1 MIWQIYKVFFT
12 YHFTRSLSFVAAAKF
27 SLFTFHFS
35 LKIANFANSF
45 AKLQCTRQFKEKQA
59 FLLHC
64 SRFFV
69 TLASPKLLHLGKA
82 QINLAFHST
91 FRNFANKN
99 KTFYNT
105 TMLQIRC
112 KNNNMTKSFPEGTSL
127 LDVYQE
133 FADDIKLPY
142 PVVSAKVNNASQG
155 LKFRLYQNRDVEFLD
170 AREGSG
176 HRVYVRSLCFVLY
189 KATQDLF
196 PGSKLFI
203 EHTISRGYYC
213 NFKKKGYEPM
223 VEGDVEKIR
232 ERMQEIINLDM
243 PFRRNEA
250 TTEEA
255 LRVFAE
261 RGLTDKVKLL
271 ESSGQIYSDYY
282 MLGDTADYYYGPL
295 VPSAGYLT
303 VWGLETYHDGMLLRV
318 PDWNNPTQLAEKVD
332 MPKTYEMFAEKTKW
346 DIIMRLSNAG
356 DVNKAIL
363 KGHASELIQVSEALQ
378 EKKIV
383 QIAEEIDRRF
393 HDEENPVRMVLITG
407 PSSSG
412 KTTFCKR
419 LSVQLLA
426 CGLRPLSF
434 STDDYFVNRLDTPK
448 LPNGDYDFDNIE
460 TVEYHLLEDHLL
472 RLMKG
477 ERVEIPEYNFVTG
490 KREWN
495 GKKLK
500 LAGDTVLIIEGIHA
514 LNPLLTKKIPD
525 SLKYKI
531 YISALTSIS
540 LDDHNWIPVRD
551 NRLLRRIIRDYNK
564 GAYTAQQT
572 IAQWKNVCEAEDQ
585 WIFPFQETADA
596 MFNSALNIEFAVLR
610 THAEIILASVPKNC
624 DEYAEAHR
632 LLKFLR
638 YFIPIS
644 DKEIPP
650 TSIMREFVGGSSFKY
665 PR

>member
-1 MIWQIYKVFFT
+1 M
-12 YHFTRSLSFVAAAKF
+12 
-27 SLFTFHFS
+27 
-35 LKIANFANSF
+35 
-45 AKLQCTRQFKEKQA
+45 
-59 FLLHC
+59 LH
-64 SRFFV
+64 
-69 TLASPKLLHLGKA
+69 
-82 QINLAFHST
+82 
-91 FRNFANKN
+91 
-99 KTFYNT
+99 
-105 TMLQIRC
+105 IRC
-112 KNNNMTKSFPEGTSL
+112 KNNNVTKAFPEGCSL

-133 FADDIKLPY
+133 FADEIKLPY
-142 PVVSAKVNNASQG
+142 PVVSAKVNNASEG

-176 HRVYVRSLCFVLY
+176 HRVYVRSLCFLLY
-189 KATQDLF
+189 KATQDIF

-213 NFKKKGYEPM
+213 NFKKKNN
-223 VEGDVEKIR
+223 EGLTDGDIEQIC
-232 ERMQEIINLDM
+232 ERMKEIVNLDL
-243 PFRRNEA
+243 PFRRTEA
-250 TTEEA
+250 TNEEA
-255 LRVFAE
+255 IRVFAE
-261 RGLTDKVKLL
+261 RGFSDKVKLL
-271 ESSGQIYSDYY
+271 ETSGQIYSDYY

-295 VPSAGYLT
+295 VPSAGYLK
-303 VWGLETYHDGMLLRV
+303 VFGLEPYHDGMLLRV
-318 PDWNNPTQLAEKVD
+318 PDWNNPTVLAEKVD
-332 MPKTYEMFAEKTKW
+332 MPKTYEMFREKTKW

-383 QIAEEIDRRF
+383 QIAEDIERRF
-393 HDEENPVRMVLITG
+393 HAEENPIRLVLITG

-419 LSVQLLA
+419 LSIQLLA
-426 CGLRPLSF
+426 CGLRPMSF
-434 STDDYFVNRLDTPK
+434 STDDYFVNRVDTPK

-460 TVEYHLLEDHLL
+460 TVDYALLEDHLS

-477 ERVEIPEYNFVTG
+477 ERVEIPEYNFSTG

-500 LAGDTVLIIEGIHA
+500 LGGDTVLIIEGIHA
-514 LNPLLTKKIPD
+514 LNPLLTQKIDD

-531 YISALTSIS
+531 YISALTSVS
-540 LDDHNWIPVRD
+540 LDDHNWIPTRD

-564 GAYTAQQT
+564 GAFTARQT
-572 IAQWKNVCEAEDQ
+572 IAQWKNVCEAEDK
-585 WIFPFQETADA
+585 WIFPYQELADA

-610 THAEIILASVPKNC
+610 THAEIILSSVPRNC
-624 DEYAEAHR
+624 PEYSEAHR
-632 LLKFLR
+632 LLKFIH
-638 YFIPIS
+638 YFLPVS

-665 PR
+665 

>member
-1 MIWQIYKVFFT
+1 
-12 YHFTRSLSFVAAAKF
+12 
-27 SLFTFHFS
+27 
-35 LKIANFANSF
+35 
-45 AKLQCTRQFKEKQA
+45 
-59 FLLHC
+59 
-64 SRFFV
+64 
-69 TLASPKLLHLGKA
+69 
-82 QINLAFHST
+82 
-91 FRNFANKN
+91 
-99 KTFYNT
+99 
-105 TMLQIRC
+105 MLQIRC
-112 KNNNMTKSFPEGTSL
+112 KNNNTTKSFPEGTSL

-142 PVVSAKVNNASQG
+142 PVVSAKVNNTSQG
-155 LKFRLYQNRDVEFLD
+155 LKFRLFQNRDVEFMD

-176 HRVYVRSLCFVLY
+176 HRAYVRSLCFLLY

-196 PGSKLFI
+196 PGSKLFV

-213 NFKKKGYEPM
+213 NFKKRAGEQLKES
-223 VEGDVEKIR
+223 DVERIAA
-232 ERMQEIINLDM
+232 RMQEIVNVDI

-250 TTEEA
+250 TNEEA
-255 LRVFAE
+255 IRVFAE
-261 RGLTDKVKLL
+261 RGFTDKVKLL
-271 ESSGQIYSDYY
+271 ETSGQIYSDYY
-282 MLGDTADYYYGPL
+282 MLGDTVDYYYGPL
-295 VPSAGYLT
+295 VPSAGYLK
-303 VWGLETYHDGMLLRV
+303 VWALEPYHDGMLLRV
-318 PDWNNPTQLAEKVD
+318 PDWNNPMVLAEKVD
-332 MPKTYEMFAEKTKW
+332 MPKTYEMFAEKTRW
-346 DIIMRLSNAG
+346 DIIMHLSNAG

-393 HDEENPVRMVLITG
+393 RDEKNPVRLVLITG

-426 CGLRPLSF
+426 CGLRPYSI
-434 STDDYFVNRLDTPK
+434 STDDYFVNRVDTPK

-460 TVEYHLLEDHLL
+460 AVEYNLLEEHLT

-477 ERVEIPEYNFVTG
+477 ERVEVPEYNFVTG
-490 KREWN
+490 KREYN
-495 GKKLK
+495 GKKVK
-500 LAGDTVLIIEGIHA
+500 LANDSVLIIEGIHA
-514 LNPLLTKKIPD
+514 LNPLLTQKIAD
-525 SLKYKI
+525 SMKFKV

-564 GAYTAQQT
+564 GAFTAQQT
-572 IAQWKNVCEAEDQ
+572 ISQWKNVCEAEDK
-585 WIFPFQETADA
+585 WIFPFQETADV

-624 DEYAEAHR
+624 PEYSEAHR
-632 LLKFLR
+632 LLKFIH

-665 PR
+665 

>member
-1 MIWQIYKVFFT
+1 
-12 YHFTRSLSFVAAAKF
+12 
-27 SLFTFHFS
+27 
-35 LKIANFANSF
+35 
-45 AKLQCTRQFKEKQA
+45 
-59 FLLHC
+59 
-64 SRFFV
+64 
-69 TLASPKLLHLGKA
+69 
-82 QINLAFHST
+82 
-91 FRNFANKN
+91 
-99 KTFYNT
+99 
-105 TMLQIRC
+105 MLQIRC
-112 KNNNMTKSFPEGTSL
+112 KNNNVTKSFPEGTSL

-133 FADDIKLPY
+133 FADEIKLPY

-189 KATQDLF
+189 KATQDIF
-196 PGSKLFI
+196 AGSKLFI

-213 NFKKKGYEPM
+213 NFKKRAGEPLT
-223 VEGDVEKIR
+223 ETDVERIR

-255 LRVFAE
+255 IRVFAE
-261 RGLTDKVKLL
+261 RGFTDKVKLL
-271 ESSGQIYSDYY
+271 ETSGQIYSDYY

-303 VWGLETYHDGMLLRV
+303 VWGLEPYHDGMLLRV
-318 PDWNNPTQLAEKVD
+318 PDWNNPTVLAEKVD
-332 MPKTYEMFAEKTKW
+332 MPKTYEMFAEKTRW

-356 DVNKAIL
+356 DVNRAVQR
-363 KGHASELIQVSEALQ
+363 GHASELIQVSEALQ

-393 HDEENPVRMVLITG
+393 HNEKNPVRLVLITG

-426 CGLRPLSF
+426 CGLRPMSF
-434 STDDYFVNRLDTPK
+434 STDDYFVNRVDTPK

-460 TVEYHLLEDHLL
+460 TVEYALLEDHLL
-472 RLMKG
+472 RLMQG
-477 ERVEIPEYNFVTG
+477 ERVEVPEYNFVTG
-490 KREWN
+490 MREWN

-500 LAGDTVLIIEGIHA
+500 LSNDSVLIIEGIHA

-525 SLKYKI
+525 TAKFKI

-564 GAYTAQQT
+564 GAYTAQET
-572 IAQWKNVCEAEDQ
+572 ISQWKNVCEAEDK
-585 WIFPFQETADA
+585 WIFPYQETADV

-624 DEYAEAHR
+624 PEYAEAHR
-632 LLKFLR
+632 LLKFIH
-638 YFIPIS
+638 YFLPVS

-650 TSIMREFVGGSSFKY
+650 TRILREFVGGSSFKY
-665 PR
+665 

>member
-1 MIWQIYKVFFT
+1 
-12 YHFTRSLSFVAAAKF
+12 
-27 SLFTFHFS
+27 
-35 LKIANFANSF
+35 
-45 AKLQCTRQFKEKQA
+45 
-59 FLLHC
+59 
-64 SRFFV
+64 
-69 TLASPKLLHLGKA
+69 
-82 QINLAFHST
+82 
-91 FRNFANKN
+91 
-99 KTFYNT
+99 
-105 TMLQIRC
+105 
-112 KNNNMTKSFPEGTSL
+112 MTKSFPEGTSL

-133 FADDIKLPY
+133 FANDIKLPY

-196 PGSKLFI
+196 AGSKLFI

-213 NFKKKGYEPM
+213 NFKKKGNEPLK
-223 VEGDVEKIR
+223 EDDVVRIR

-255 LRVFAE
+255 IRVFAE

-282 MLGDTADYYYGPL
+282 MLGDTADFYYGPL

-303 VWGLETYHDGMLLRV
+303 VWALETYHDGLLLRV
-318 PDWNNPTQLAEKVD
+318 PDWNNPSKLAEKVD

-356 DVNKAIL
+356 DVNKAIQ

-393 HDEENPVRMVLITG
+393 HDEENPVRLVLITG

-434 STDDYFVNRLDTPK
+434 STDDYFVNRVDTPK

-460 TVEYHLLEDHLL
+460 TVEHDLLEDHLL

-610 THAEIILASVPKNC
+610 THAELILTSVPKNC
-624 DEYAEAHR
+624 PEYAEAHR

>member
-1 MIWQIYKVFFT
+1 
-12 YHFTRSLSFVAAAKF
+12 
-27 SLFTFHFS
+27 
-35 LKIANFANSF
+35 
-45 AKLQCTRQFKEKQA
+45 
-59 FLLHC
+59 
-64 SRFFV
+64 
-69 TLASPKLLHLGKA
+69 
-82 QINLAFHST
+82 
-91 FRNFANKN
+91 
-99 KTFYNT
+99 
-105 TMLQIRC
+105 MLQIRC
-112 KNNNMTKSFPEGTSL
+112 KNNGVTKSFPEGCSL

-176 HRVYVRSLCFVLY
+176 HRVYVRSLCFLLY
-189 KATQDLF
+189 KATQDVF

-213 NFKKKGYEPM
+213 NFKKKNNEGLAD
-223 VEGDVEKIR
+223 GDVELIR
-232 ERMQEIINLDM
+232 NRMAEIVNLDM
-243 PFRRNEA
+243 PFRRTEA
-250 TTEEA
+250 TNEEA
-255 LRVFAE
+255 IRVFAE
-261 RGLTDKVKLL
+261 RGFADKVKLL
-271 ESSGQIYSDYY
+271 ETSGQIYSDYY
-282 MLGDTADYYYGPL
+282 TLGDTADYYYGPL
-295 VPSAGYLT
+295 VPSAGYLK
-303 VWGLETYHDGMLLRV
+303 VFGLEPYHDGMLLRV
-318 PDWNNPTQLAEKVD
+318 PDWYNPTILAEKVD
-332 MPKTYEMFAEKTKW
+332 MPKTYEMFAEKTRW

-363 KGHASELIQVSEALQ
+363 KGYASELIQVSEALQ

-383 QIAEEIDRRF
+383 QIAEDIDRRF
-393 HDEENPVRMVLITG
+393 HAEENPVRLVLITG

-419 LSVQLLA
+419 LSIQLLA

-434 STDDYFVNRLDTPK
+434 STDDYFVNRVDTPK

-460 TVEYHLLEDHLL
+460 AVDYHLLEDHLT

-477 ERVEIPEYNFVTG
+477 ERVEVPEYNFATG

-495 GKKLK
+495 GKKLR

-514 LNPLLTKKIPD
+514 LNPLLTQKIED

-564 GAYTAQQT
+564 GAFTAQQT
-572 IAQWKNVCEAEDQ
+572 IAQWKNVCEAEDK
-585 WIFPFQETADA
+585 WIFPSQETADV

-610 THAEIILASVPKNC
+610 THAEIILASVPRNC
-624 DEYAEAHR
+624 PEYAEAHR
-632 LLKFLR
+632 LLKFIH
-638 YFIPIS
+638 YFLPVS

-650 TSIMREFVGGSSFKY
+650 TSIMREFLGGSSFKY
-665 PR
+665 

>member
-1 MIWQIYKVFFT
+1 
-12 YHFTRSLSFVAAAKF
+12 
-27 SLFTFHFS
+27 
-35 LKIANFANSF
+35 
-45 AKLQCTRQFKEKQA
+45 
-59 FLLHC
+59 
-64 SRFFV
+64 
-69 TLASPKLLHLGKA
+69 
-82 QINLAFHST
+82 
-91 FRNFANKN
+91 
-99 KTFYNT
+99 
-105 TMLQIRC
+105 MLQIRC
-112 KNNNMTKSFPEGTSL
+112 KNNNVTKSFPEGCSL
-127 LDVYQE
+127 LEVYQE
-133 FADDIKLPY
+133 FADEIKLPY
-142 PVVSAKVNNASQG
+142 PVVSAKVNNTPQG

-176 HRVYVRSLCFVLY
+176 HHAYVRSLCFVLY
-189 KATQDLF
+189 KATQDVF

-213 NFKKKGYEPM
+213 NFKKKTGEQLTDD
-223 VEGDVEKIR
+223 DVEQLNQ
-232 ERMQEIINLDM
+232 RMQEIINLDM

-250 TTEEA
+250 TNEETI
-255 LRVFAE
+255 RVFAE
-261 RGLTDKVKLL
+261 RGLADKVKLL
-271 ESSGQIYSDYY
+271 ETSGQIYSDYY

-303 VWGLETYHDGMLLRV
+303 VWGLERYHDGMLLRV
-318 PDWNNPTQLAEKVD
+318 PDWYNPTILAEKVD
-332 MPKTYEMFAEKTKW
+332 MPKTYGMFAEKTRW
-346 DIIMRLSNAG
+346 DIIMHLSNAG

-383 QIAEEIDRRF
+383 QIAEEIASRKISNG
-393 HDEENPVRMVLITG
+393 ETIQNAPLIVLITG

-419 LSVQLLA
+419 LSIQLLA
-426 CGLRPLSF
+426 YGLRPLSI

-460 TVEYHLLEDHLL
+460 TVDYRLLEDHLT
-472 RLMKG
+472 RLMRG
-477 ERVEIPEYNFVTG
+477 ERVEVPEYNFVTG

-495 GKKLK
+495 GKRLK
-500 LAGDTVLIIEGIHA
+500 LSGDTVLIIEGIHA
-514 LNPLLTKKIPD
+514 LNPLLTKNIPD
-525 SLKYKI
+525 ETKFKI

-564 GAYTAQQT
+564 GAFTAQQT
-572 IAQWKNVCEAEDQ
+572 ISQWKNVCEAEDK
-585 WIFPFQETADA
+585 WIFPYQETADV

-610 THAEIILASVPKNC
+610 THAELILSSVPKNC
-624 DEYAEAHR
+624 PEYSEAHR
-632 LLKFLR
+632 LLKFIR
-638 YFIPIS
+638 FFIPIS

-665 PR
+665 

>member
-1 MIWQIYKVFFT
+1 M
-12 YHFTRSLSFVAAAKF
+12 
-27 SLFTFHFS
+27 
-35 LKIANFANSF
+35 
-45 AKLQCTRQFKEKQA
+45 
-59 FLLHC
+59 LH
-64 SRFFV
+64 
-69 TLASPKLLHLGKA
+69 
-82 QINLAFHST
+82 
-91 FRNFANKN
+91 
-99 KTFYNT
+99 
-105 TMLQIRC
+105 IRC
-112 KNNNMTKSFPEGTSL
+112 KNNNVTKAFPEGCSL

-133 FADDIKLPY
+133 FADEIKLPY
-142 PVVSAKVNNASQG
+142 PVVSAKVNNASEG

-176 HRVYVRSLCFVLY
+176 HRVYVRSLCFLLY
-189 KATQDLF
+189 KATQDVF

-213 NFKKKGYEPM
+213 NFKKKNN
-223 VEGDVEKIR
+223 EGLTNGDIEQIC
-232 ERMQEIINLDM
+232 ERMKEIVNLDM
-243 PFRRNEA
+243 PFRRTEA
-250 TTEEA
+250 TNEEA
-255 LRVFAE
+255 IRVFSE
-261 RGLTDKVKLL
+261 RGFSDKVKLL
-271 ESSGQIYSDYY
+271 ETSGQIYSDYY

-295 VPSAGYLT
+295 VPSAGYLK
-303 VWGLETYHDGMLLRV
+303 VFGLEPYHDGMLLRV
-318 PDWNNPTQLAEKVD
+318 PDWNNPTILAEKVD
-332 MPKTYEMFAEKTKW
+332 MPKTYEMFREKTKW

-383 QIAEEIDRRF
+383 QIAEDIERRF
-393 HDEENPVRMVLITG
+393 HAEENPIRLVLITG

-419 LSVQLLA
+419 LSIQLLA
-426 CGLRPLSF
+426 CGLRPMSF
-434 STDDYFVNRLDTPK
+434 STDDYFVNRVDTPK

-460 TVEYHLLEDHLL
+460 TVDYALLEDHLS

-477 ERVEIPEYNFVTG
+477 ERVEVPEYNFTTG

-514 LNPLLTKKIPD
+514 LNPKLTQNIED

-564 GAYTAQQT
+564 GAYTARET
-572 IAQWKNVCEAEDQ
+572 IAQWKNVCEAEDK
-585 WIFPFQETADA
+585 WIFPYQETADA

-610 THAEIILASVPKNC
+610 THAEIILSSVQRNC
-624 DEYAEAHR
+624 PEFAEAHR
-632 LLKFLR
+632 LLKFIH
-638 YFIPIS
+638 YFLPVS

-665 PR
+665 

>member
-1 MIWQIYKVFFT
+1 
-12 YHFTRSLSFVAAAKF
+12 
-27 SLFTFHFS
+27 
-35 LKIANFANSF
+35 
-45 AKLQCTRQFKEKQA
+45 
-59 FLLHC
+59 
-64 SRFFV
+64 
-69 TLASPKLLHLGKA
+69 
-82 QINLAFHST
+82 
-91 FRNFANKN
+91 
-99 KTFYNT
+99 
-105 TMLQIRC
+105 MLQIRC
-112 KNNNMTKSFPEGTSL
+112 KNNNTTKSFPEGSSL

-133 FADDIKLPY
+133 FADEIQLPY
-142 PVVSAKVNNASQG
+142 PVVSAKVNNVSQG
-155 LKFRLYQNRDVEFLD
+155 LKFRLYHNRDVEFLD

-176 HRVYVRSLCFVLY
+176 HRVYVRSLSFVLY
-189 KATQDLF
+189 KATQDVF

-203 EHTISRGYYC
+203 EHSLCRGFYC
-213 NFKKKGYEPM
+213 NFKKKSNEQLTDN
-223 VEGDVEKIR
+223 DVTQIKQ
-232 ERMQEIINLDM
+232 RMQEIVSLDM
-243 PFRRNEA
+243 PFRRTESTNE
-250 TTEEA
+250 EVI
-255 LRVFAE
+255 RVFTD
-261 RGLTDKVKLL
+261 RGFSDKIKLL
-271 ESSGQIYSDYY
+271 ETSGQIYSDYFT
-282 MLGDTADYYYGPL
+282 LGDTVDYYYGPL
-295 VPSAGYLT
+295 VPSAGYLK
-303 VWGLETYHDGMLLRV
+303 VWDLERYEDGLLLRV
-318 PDWNNPTQLAEKVD
+318 PDWNNPNKVAEKVAQ
-332 MPKTYEMFAEKTKW
+332 PKTFEMFAEKTRW

-356 DVNKAIL
+356 DVNKAIMR
-363 KGHASELIQVSEALQ
+363 GHASELIQVSEALQ

-383 QIAEEIDRRF
+383 QIAEEIERRF
-393 HDEENPVRMVLITG
+393 HQHTSPIRIVLITG

-426 CGLRPLSF
+426 CGLRPVSF
-434 STDDYFVNRLDTPK
+434 STDDYFVNRTDTPK

-460 TVEYHLLEDHLL
+460 TVDYHLLEDHLG
-472 RLMKG
+472 RLMNG

-490 KREWN
+490 KREYN

-514 LNPLLTKKIPD
+514 LNPLLTQHIDD

-564 GAYTAQQT
+564 GAFTARQT

-585 WIFPFQETADA
+585 CADV

-624 DEYAEAHR
+624 PEYSEAHR
-632 LLKFLR
+632 LLKFIH
-638 YFIPIS
+638 YFLPIS

-665 PR
+665 